1 METAKIFKNGESQ
14 AVRLPKA
21 YRFRGE
27 EVLITKIG
35 DAVILLP
42 KKSKMNL
49 LIDSLDKFSEDYL
62 AERNQ
67 PALEKR
73 EQLFL

>member
-1 METAKIFKNGESQ
+1 MEAVKLFKNGESQ

-21 YRFRGE
+21 YRFKGQ
-27 EVLITKIG
+27 EVFITKIG
-35 DAVILLP
+35 DAVILMP

-49 LIDSLDKFSEDYL
+49 LIDSLDKFSDDL
-62 AERNQ
+62 LTERNQ
-67 PALEKR
+67 PDLEKR